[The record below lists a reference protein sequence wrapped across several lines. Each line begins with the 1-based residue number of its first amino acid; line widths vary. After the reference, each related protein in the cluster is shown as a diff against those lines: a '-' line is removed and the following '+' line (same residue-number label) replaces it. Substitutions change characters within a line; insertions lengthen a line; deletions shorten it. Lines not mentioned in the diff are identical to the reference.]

1 VAAGRPGP
9 GDATPGDIDGQY
21 LRWTAA
27 PEPPIRYRL
36 GDRLADARWGRRD
49 GRAGLPE
56 LPPKVAPTGPPTG
69 AGAAGDAAAGGG
81 APAGWET
88 AAVRDDAVSGADA
101 GGAAD
106 ADGGGAF
113 GGSAVPRVGTP
124 RLEELRRIARDRIAA
139 EWLQAAT
146 DIAPAARPRS
156 AASSRLAQAAE
167 LAESLWLRCEEA
179 AKQLTEAELTERHQ
193 AELMHPEAL
202 VRARRR
208 AARERRRAAA
218 EAEYTAARREAES
231 ARQQVAAFD
240 DLVARRWQV
249 ARIRAQRIHEHAWRR
264 VAAYWRQLVRA
275 HPDGPW
281 LNGRIELVG
290 PDLPEWA
297 HDPNVPGADRRG
309 SGAHDPD
316 QSGEPAG

>member
-1 VAAGRPGP
+1 MAVGRPGP

-27 PEPPIRYRL
+27 PAPPIQYRL

-56 LPPKVAPTGPPTG
+56 LPPKVAPTDTA
-69 AGAAGDAAAGGG
+69 AGADAARGAPAGGG
-81 APAGWET
+81 AAAGWAT

-101 GGAAD
+101 DAGGAS
-106 ADGGGAF
+106 

-139 EWLQAAT
+139 ERLQAAT
-146 DIAPAARPRS
+146 DIAPAARLRS

-167 LAESLWLRCEEA
+167 LAENLWLRCEEA
-179 AKQLTEAELTERHQ
+179 GKQLTEAELTERHR

-208 AARERRRAAA
+208 AAQERRRAAA

-240 DLVARRWQV
+240 DFIARRWQV
-249 ARIRAQRIHEHAWRR
+249 ARIRAQRIHEHACRR

-290 PDLPEWA
+290 PDLPDWA
-297 HDPNVPGADRRG
+297 HDPDVPGSDRRG
-309 SGAHDPD
+309 SGAHEAD
-316 QSGEPAG
+316 QSGEPTG